1 MQLLYENIFM
11 RKLMLLG
18 LGLLFFAKGRT
29 QSSTETLDIVSWNI
43 TWFGST
49 SQYPPDDNLQEAN
62 ARKVIKQLNADLYG
76 LTEIVDTSRLRKL
89 ADSLGNNFGW
99 VISPFCSGNTTGIGS
114 SWLQGQKLAFIYNK
128 NIFTNVKARGLMRNS
143 AQAYYNYASGRFPFM
158 LTADVTLNGATKKMN
173 FILIHGK
180 AGSSISDYERRRDAT
195 KELKDTLD
203 TYFSNTSNIILGDF
217 NDALNTTICT
227 GCSTNLSSY
236 DALIKDSIDAD
247 HYVSI
252 TLPLGKAGQTS
263 MTDYPNVVDNH
274 VISNEVAPGYVMNS
288 ASIRT
293 DVVPLVVQYAAT
305 TSDHYPVFS
314 QYNLNG
320 VLTGIPSPVLTD
332 IQILLFPNPF
342 THHINLISSK
352 NLNAVKIMVEDM
364 MGRRL
369 SIVEEKRIPAL
380 TNFRLDLSLLSKG
393 VYIIRIESK
402 EEKTVQKII
411 K

>member
-1 MQLLYENIFM
+1 MVGFGLFLLI
-11 RKLMLLG
+11 
-18 LGLLFFAKGRT
+18 KGRT
-29 QSSTETLDIVSWNI
+29 QSSVQTLDVVSWNI
-43 TWFGST
+43 TWFGSN
-49 SQYPPDDNLQEAN
+49 SQYPPDDNLQESN
-62 ARKVIKQLNADLYG
+62 TRKILKYLNADLYG

-89 ADSLGNNFGW
+89 ADSLGSNFGW
-99 VISPFCSGNTTGIGS
+99 VVSPFCSGNTTGVGS
-114 SWLQGQKLAFIYNK
+114 SWLQGQKLAFIFNK
-128 NIFTNVKARGLMRNS
+128 NIFTNVKTRGLMRNS
-143 AQAYYNYASGRFPFM
+143 AQAYYNFASGRFPFM
-158 LTADVTLNGATKKMN
+158 LTADVTLNGSTKTMN
-173 FILIHGK
+173 FILLHGK
-180 AGSSISDYERRRDAT
+180 AGSSISDYERRREAT

-203 TYFSNTSNIILGDF
+203 VYFSNSSNIILGDF
-217 NDALNTTICT
+217 NDALNTTICSSCGT
-227 GCSTNLSSY
+227 ALSSY
-236 DALIKDSIDAD
+236 DILIKDSTDAD

-320 VLTGIPSPVLTD
+320 ILTGIFSPALPD
-332 IQILLFPNPF
+332 IKINIFPNPF
-342 THHINLISSK
+342 TDQIIFVPAK
-352 NLNAVKIMVEDM
+352 NLNGVKIWVEDI

-369 SIVEEKRIPAL
+369 SILEEKRITANTKFL
-380 TNFRLDLSLLSKG
+380 LDLSKLSKG
-393 VYIIRIESK
+393 VYLIRIESK
-402 EEKTVQKII
+402 EGSSVHKII

>member
-1 MQLLYENIFM
+1 MKKIVMDM
-11 RKLMLLG
+11 RKLMLMG
-18 LGLLFFAKGRT
+18 LGLFLFTNGRT
-29 QSSTETLDIVSWNI
+29 QSSAQTLDIVSWNI

-49 SQYPPDDNLQEAN
+49 AQYPPDDNLQEAN
-62 ARKVIKQLNADLYG
+62 ARKVVKYLNADLYG

-89 ADSLGNNFGW
+89 ADSLGSNFGY
-99 VISPFCSGNTTGIGS
+99 VVSPFCSGNTTGIGN
-114 SWLQGQKLAFIYNK
+114 SWLQGQKLAFIFNK

-158 LTADVTLNGATKKMN
+158 LTADVTLNGSTKKMN

-195 KELKDTLD
+195 KELKDSLD
-203 TYFSNTSNIILGDF
+203 AYFSNTSNIILGDF

-227 GCSTNLSSY
+227 GCGTSVSSY
-236 DALIKDSIDAD
+236 DALIKDSTDAD
-247 HYVSI
+247 HYVSV

-288 ASIRT
+288 ASVRT

-320 VLTGIPSPVLTD
+320 ILTGIISPGMTE
-332 IQILLFPNPF
+332 IKFNIFPNPF
-342 THHINLISSK
+342 TDQIIFVPAK
-352 NLNAVKIMVEDM
+352 NLNGVKIRVEDI

-369 SIVEEKRIPAL
+369 LI
-380 TNFRLDLSLLSKG
+380 
-393 VYIIRIESK
+393 K
-402 EEKTVQKII
+402 EEKGSLPTRNSN
-411 K
+411 